1 MGFGALDVYI
11 CVMKLREI
19 TSYLEQLAP
28 LSSQEGYD
36 NSGLIVGSPDM
47 EVGNALISLD
57 CTEAVVAEAIEK
69 DCNLIIAHHPIVF
82 KGLKTLTGKNYVERT
97 VIKAIQ
103 SDIAIYAI
111 HTNLDNYKLGVN
123 KKIGDLLGISNP
135 KVLAPVSGKLQK
147 LVVFVPTD
155 QLDIIRD
162 AIFKAGAGNI
172 GNYSECSFV
181 TDGMGSYKG
190 NDDSKPAYG
199 EKGERHYEPEGKIE
213 VIVSSHISS
222 KVISAM
228 IKAHPYEE
236 VAYDLFP
243 LANNNNYEGAG
254 MIGELDKEM
263 DETAFLALLK
273 EVFKTECIRHT
284 KLFNKPIKK
293 VAWCGGSGSFLL
305 HKAKS
310 QNADI
315 YITGD
320 FKYHEFFDAED
331 QIVIADIGH
340 YESEQYTIELISELI
355 RKKIPTFA
363 PYLTEQNT
371 NPVNYF

>member
-1 MGFGALDVYI
+1 
-11 CVMKLREI
+11 MKIKEI
-19 TSYLEQLAP
+19 TSLLEELAP
-28 LSSQEGYD
+28 LSSQENYD
-36 NSGLIVGSPDM
+36 NSGLIVGDSNA
-47 EVGNALISLD
+47 EITNALISLD
-57 CTEAVVAEAIEK
+57 CTENIVDEAIEQ

-82 KGLKTLTGKNYVERT
+82 RGLKKLNGKNYVERT

-103 SDIAIYAI
+103 NNIAIYAI

-123 KKIGDLLGISNP
+123 KKIASLLGISNP
-135 KVLAPVSGKLQK
+135 KILAPAIEKLQK

-155 QLDIIRD
+155 QLDVVRD
-162 AIFKAGAGNI
+162 AIFKAGAGHI

-190 NDDSKPAYG
+190 NESSNPVYG
-199 EKGERHYEPEGKIE
+199 EKGERHYEQEGKIE
-213 VIVSSHISS
+213 VIVSRHISS

-228 IKAHPYEE
+228 INAHPYEE

-243 LANNNNYEGAG
+243 LDNKNNYEGAG

-263 DETAFLALLK
+263 EEASFFALLK
-273 EVFKTECIRHT
+273 EVFKTGCIRHT
-284 KLFNKPIKK
+284 NLLNKPIKK

-305 HKAKS
+305 SKAKA
-310 QNADI
+310 QKADI

-340 YESEQYTIELISELI
+340 YESEQFTIELISELI